1 MIDKEYNI
9 SHEKASKI
17 ARIGNLLKNLRAKVK
32 KYAVIAREGQVVG
45 EVRDLIIDIN
55 RQVNFV
61 VSKSDSQENDRL
73 ILLSSKL
80 VEKIDSPNKF
90 IFINLKKSQVQYL
103 PNYIERET
111 QDSEME
117 DNLNTQEAN
126 RQNSEL
132 IAAVA
137 AATNSQVSSVEDVIR
152 LLGERLIIE
161 RTKHKVGEV
170 IVRKEI
176 ETHIVQVPIR
186 REKLIV
192 EQISPEYKQL
202 AQIDLGGEAISGVD
216 LTQRET
222 SAPTTSDSD
231 DDLTVSGEVS
241 SPKISTTS
249 HLDDDLT
256 VSGEVSSPKIS
267 TTSHSDDG
275 LTVSGEFSSPKIASL
290 LLNAIALERNHG
302 CKAVRVTVIVEDEE
316 HQKTYKE
323 WFARTSKK

>member
-1 MIDKEYNI
+1 MIDKKKYNI

-17 ARIGNLLKNLRAKVK
+17 ARISNLLKNLRAKLK
-32 KYAVIAREGQVVG
+32 KYTVIDRESQIVG

-55 RQVNFV
+55 RQLNFV
-61 VSKSDSQENDRL
+61 VSKSDNQENDRL

-80 VEKIDSPNKF
+80 VEKVDSKIKF

-126 RQNSEL
+126 TQNSEL

-161 RTKHKVGEV
+161 RTKRKVGEV

-176 ETHIVQVPIR
+176 ETQIVQVPIR

-202 AQIDLGGEAISGVD
+202 AQIDLGEEAISGVD
-216 LTQRET
+216 LIQGET
-222 SAPTTSDSD
+222 SASTTTHLD
-231 DDLTVSGEVS
+231 DAVSVNSEVS
-241 SPKISTTS
+241 SPKISTTA
-249 HLDDDLT
+249 HL
-256 VSGEVSSPKIS
+256 
-267 TTSHSDDG
+267 DDG

-323 WFARTSKK
+323 WFARTSKG

>member
-1 MIDKEYNI
+1 MIDKKKYNI

-17 ARIGNLLKNLRAKVK
+17 ARISNLLKNLRAKLK
-32 KYAVIAREGQVVG
+32 KYTVIDRESQIVG

-55 RQVNFV
+55 RQLNFV
-61 VSKSDSQENDRL
+61 VSKSDNQENDRL

-80 VEKIDSPNKF
+80 VEKVDSPNKF

-126 RQNSEL
+126 TQNSEL

-161 RTKHKVGEV
+161 RSKRKVGEV

-176 ETHIVQVPIR
+176 ETQIVQVPIR

-202 AQIDLGGEAISGVD
+202 AQIDLGEEAISGVD
-216 LTQRET
+216 LIQGET
-222 SAPTTSDSD
+222 SASTTTHLD
-231 DDLTVSGEVS
+231 DAVSVNSEVS
-241 SPKISTTS
+241 SPKISTT
-249 HLDDDLT
+249 T
-256 VSGEVSSPKIS
+256 
-267 TTSHSDDG
+267 HSDDD

-323 WFARTSKK
+323 WFARTSKG